1 MDQLKI
7 ESLPG
12 RTEGSRILKL
22 TGPFTLNAVFEFQ
35 AITRQRPTAI
45 TVINVSEVPYMD
57 SASLGALLGFQA
69 SCQREG
75 RKCALAGVCG
85 RIEVLFQVSHV
96 TGLLSCFPTV
106 SEAEDAM
113 MKAAAE
119 SGR

>member
-12 RTEGSRILKL
+12 RNEESRILKL

-35 AITRQRPTAI
+35 AITRQQPTPVTI
-45 TVINVSEVPYMD
+45 IDLSEVPYMD

-69 SCQREG
+69 SCQRER
-75 RKCALAGVCG
+75 RKCGIAGVCG

-96 TGLLSCFPTV
+96 NGLVKCFPTV
-106 SEAEDAM
+106 AEAEDAM
-113 MKAAAE
+113 LNAASA
-119 SGR
+119 

>member
-12 RTEGSRILKL
+12 RNEGSRILKL

-35 AITRQRPTAI
+35 AITRQHPTAVTI
-45 TVINVSEVPYMD
+45 IDVSEVPYMD

-96 TGLLSCFPTV
+96 NGLLKCFP
-106 SEAEDAM
+106 SAEEAEDAM
-113 MKAAAE
+113 LKAASA
-119 SGR
+119 